1 MKMAR
6 IRTIKPEFFTSADI
20 VSLTPLARLFY
31 IALWCESDR
40 EGRLN
45 WNSKTL
51 KMRYMPADN
60 CNIDILAEEL
70 INAKLIEIYTVDG
83 RNYAEVI
90 SFKNHQVINNRESD
104 SIIPPRVKVAS
115 PREKAE
121 GRKEGKEGKEVTLRE
136 TTLPKD
142 FGISERVSNWAAE
155 KGHKNLDRHL
165 EFFIGASKAK
175 GYKYIDWDQAFM
187 NAVRDNWAKIEDK
200 PKDEDWYSKA
210 KREGKVLGD

>member
-1 MKMAR
+1 MAR

-70 INAKLIEIYTVDG
+70 INANLIEIYSADG
-83 RNYAEVI
+83 RNYAEIV
-90 SFKNHQVINNRESD
+90 SFKKHQVINNRESE
-104 SIIPPRVKVAS
+104 SSIPPRVKVAS
-115 PREKAE
+115 PREQ
-121 GRKEGKEGKEVTLRE
+121 GEGKEGRERKEDAKRE
-136 TTLPKD
+136 TTISKD
-142 FGISERVSNWAAE
+142 FGISERVLKWAKE
-155 KGHKNLDRHL
+155 KGHKNLERHL
-165 EFFIGASKAK
+165 EFFVGASKAK

-187 NAVRDNWAKIEDK
+187 NAIRENWAKVEDK
-200 PKDEDWYSKA
+200 PKDEDWFAKA
-210 KREGKVLGD
+210 KREGKVLEC

>member
-1 MKMAR
+1 MGMKMAR

-60 CNIDILAEEL
+60 CNVDVLAEEL
-70 INAKLIEIYTVDG
+70 INAKLIEIYVADG
-83 RNYAEVI
+83 RNYAEIV
-90 SFKNHQVINNRESD
+90 SFKKHQVINNRESE
-104 SIIPPRVKVAS
+104 SSIPPRVKVAS
-115 PREKAE
+115 PREQ
-121 GRKEGKEGKEVTLRE
+121 GEGKEGRERKEDAKRE

-142 FGISERVSNWAAE
+142 FGISENLFKWAEE
-155 KGHKNLDRHL
+155 KGNKNLEKHL
-165 EFFIGASKAK
+165 EFFIGRSKAK
-175 GYKYIDWDQAFM
+175 GYKYIDWEQAFQ
-187 NAVRDNWAKIEDK
+187 NAVRENWAKIEDK
-200 PKDEDWYSKA
+200 PADEDWYAKA
-210 KREGKVLGD
+210 KREGKVL

>member
-1 MKMAR
+1 MAR

-70 INAKLIEIYTVDG
+70 INANLIEIYSADG
-83 RNYAEVI
+83 RNYAEIV
-90 SFKNHQVINNRESD
+90 SFKKHQVINNRESE
-104 SIIPPRVKVAS
+104 SSIPPRVKVAS
-115 PREKAE
+115 PREQ
-121 GRKEGKEGKEVTLRE
+121 GEGKEGRERKEDAKRE
-136 TTLPKD
+136 TPLPKD
-142 FGISERVSNWAAE
+142 FVISERVLKWASE
-155 KGHKNLDRHL
+155 KGHKNLEKHL
-165 EFFIGASKAK
+165 DNFKLSCGAK
-175 GYKYIDWDQAFM
+175 GYKYKDWDLAFM
-187 NAVRDNWAKIEDK
+187 KAITDNWAKIEDK
-200 PKDEDWYSKA
+200 PADENWYAKA
-210 KREGKVLGD
+210 KREGKVL